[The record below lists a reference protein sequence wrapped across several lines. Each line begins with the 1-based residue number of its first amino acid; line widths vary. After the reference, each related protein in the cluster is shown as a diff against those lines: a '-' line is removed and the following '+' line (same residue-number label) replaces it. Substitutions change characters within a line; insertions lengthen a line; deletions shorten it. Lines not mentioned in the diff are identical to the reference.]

1 MINNEITNIINYKPV
16 KEVRVYYPNSID
28 NDTSTLNG
36 SILAEDKLEFSSNP
50 NERLERHNTK
60 IRISVMDVAVYILEK
75 IGKCTTMKLHKLLY
89 YCQAWSLVWDE
100 TPLFDDKIE
109 AWANGPVIRRLF
121 NYHKGLFEVSASDF
135 SIGNSQL
142 LNETQRE
149 TVDSVLNFYGDKTA
163 QWLINL
169 THSETPWLNAR
180 KGLSPSERGYV
191 EIKLS
196 DMADY
201 YSSL

>member
-1 MINNEITNIINYKPV
+1 MNNLDIAQDTEYKPI
-16 KEVRVYYPNSID
+16 KEVQTYKPDAIIEANAMQASLGSSETNVVFTSETQETITRDVRVSA
-28 NDTSTLNG
+28 L
-36 SILAEDKLEFSSNP
+36 
-50 NERLERHNTK
+50 
-60 IRISVMDVAVYILEK
+60 DVAAYILEK

-100 TPLFDDKIE
+100 RPLFDDKIE

-121 NYHKGLFEVSASDF
+121 VYHKGLYEVTVGDF
-135 SIGNSQL
+135 SLGNSQL
-142 LNETQRE
+142 LNQTQRD
-149 TVDSVLNFYGDKTA
+149 TVDSVLNFYGDKSA

-169 THSETPWLNAR
+169 THNETPWINAR
-180 KGLSPSERGYV
+180 KGLDPSERGCV

-201 YSSL
+201 YSAL

>member
-1 MINNEITNIINYKPV
+1 MNNIDIVLDTKYKPI
-16 KEVRVYYPNSID
+16 KEVRTYTPNAAVKD
-28 NDTSTLNG
+28 NAMQSSTGTSGDRVEYT
-36 SILAEDKLEFSSNP
+36 SE
-50 NERLERHNTK
+50 TK
-60 IRISVMDVAVYILEK
+60 ETITKAVRVSALDVAAYILEK

-100 TPLFDDKIE
+100 EPLFDDKIE

-121 NYHKGLFEVSASDF
+121 IYHKGLYEVSADDF
-135 SIGNSQL
+135 SIGNAQL
-142 LNETQRE
+142 LNQAQRD
-149 TVDSVLNFYGDKTA
+149 TVDSVLGFYGDKSA

-169 THSETPWLNAR
+169 THNETPWINAR
-180 KGLSPSERGYV
+180 KGLGPSDRGSV